1 MRRLTPPLLLLLAL
15 SALLLVACDRESG
28 FDERAQAVALTDDTL
43 CFYTGLRLSDFGGPK
58 AQLHFA
64 DEAPRFYVD
73 PVKMFH
79 VLLNPDPRLPAV
91 RAAFVQDMT
100 DSDWLTPGDHWIDA
114 RSAWYVHGSALI
126 GPLGPTLVA
135 FASQA
140 AADHYAT
147 KHGGTTLRFAD
158 VNADMV
164 IIDGG
169 ALHDTSM

>member
-1 MRRLTPPLLLLLAL
+1 MKRPPSHLLLLLAL
-15 SALLLVACDRESG
+15 AVLLLSACEREIG

-64 DEAPRFYVD
+64 AEDPRFYAD

-100 DSDWLTPGDHWIDA
+100 DNDWYAPDDRWIDA
-114 RSAWYVHGSALI
+114 RSAWYVQGSAMI
-126 GPLGPTLVA
+126 GPLGPTLAA
-135 FASQA
+135 FATQA
-140 AADHYAT
+140 AANRFAAE
-147 KHGGTTLRFAD
+147 HGGTTLRFAD
-158 VNADMV
+158 MNPDMV